1 MRYARKHPFT
11 ACVDDDVEY
20 RADEIE
26 KLICFIPTK
35 DECYYS
41 LGTRKLMDS
50 LLRFDEED
58 YQTSRVAKRLDE
70 ISGDFPEIAFDEP
83 RLVYMSIEFLDGT
96 KFLVTFNFEID
107 GIYSVQKGENLS
119 YFDADRRV
127 RKIVFER
134 CECKL

>member
-1 MRYARKHPFT
+1 MTVAYVTVKVNGGA
-11 ACVDDDVEY
+11 DDEVEY
-20 RADEIE
+20 QADEIE
-26 KLICFIPTK
+26 KLVGFIPTK

-83 RLVYMSIEFLDGT
+83 RLVYMSIEFFRRD
-96 KFLVTFNFEID
+96 EILS
-107 GIYSVQKGENLS
+107 GIS
-119 YFDADRRV
+119 
-127 RKIVFER
+127 I
-134 CECKL
+134 